1 MIHSSGPEAA
11 KEMRLLMGTS
21 IKDSAEIAP
30 HLLDFVQFYSK
41 HDVAVA
47 VVDINRRFGKRI
59 RAMSDLT
66 LLEHLLPFVENGQ
79 IGMVKRSRKVWLYDR
94 ALLLKYI
101 EDEKKYTAPGEYF
114 DPEAGQERLIS
125 SWITRAEDM
134 DKRTLV

>member
-21 IKDSAEIAP
+21 IKDSVGIAQ
-30 HLLDFVQFYSK
+30 HLLDFVRFYSGY
-41 HDVAVA
+41 DVAVA

-59 RAMSDLT
+59 RALSDLT
-66 LLEHLLPFVENGQ
+66 LMEHLLPFVEAGQ

-94 ALLLKYI
+94 ELLLKYI
-101 EDEKKYTAPGEYF
+101 EEAKSYNDPGEYF
-114 DPEAGQERLIS
+114 DFEVGQERLIS
-125 SWITRAEDM
+125 AWITKAEDM